1 MATDASILISM
12 DKEMRIENNHIFE
25 KQAYGYYPYSFHS
38 EGTLPLMKDVKI
50 ALNNYHKSQRIKVL
64 EDESTL

>member
-1 MATDASILISM
+1 
-12 DKEMRIENNHIFE
+12 MRIENNHIFE